1 MPVAWSD
8 VQAAVPCKKSN
19 PQFNWADAVC
29 LGGALSLDPFFFFF
43 FFFFCCWVA
52 ICRDIQQMN
61 QKSHALGAG
70 VCVFLHPAGVAE
82 ALEVLRELQG
92 EHFPVGKGVVLR
104 IDKLGNSNVLAYPV
118 HHCQPI
124 FGRQRRR
131 GRKVEF

>member
-29 LGGALSLDPFFFFF
+29 LGGALSLDP
-43 FFFFCCWVA
+43 
-52 ICRDIQQMN
+52 QMN